1 MKTVL
6 VTGASRGIGEAIA
19 CRFASE
25 GGWNIIINCCSIAAA
40 LEKQECAFLA
50 GKAHE
55 LGLEVLLEIHSK
67 KELEYVNS
75 TIDMVGVNNRNLG
88 TFVTDIENSFRL
100 ASALPKDTLLVSE
113 SGISSPDTVK
123 RLREAGFRGFLIGEN
138 FMKTDNP
145 GKALGEFI
153 KQLN

>member
-1 MKTVL
+1 
-6 VTGASRGIGEAIA
+6 
-19 CRFASE
+19 
-25 GGWNIIINCCSIAAA
+25 
-40 LEKQECAFLA
+40 
-50 GKAHE
+50 
-55 LGLEVLLEIHSK
+55 
-67 KELEYVNS
+67 
-75 TIDMVGVNNRNLG
+75 MVGVNNRNLG

-100 ASALPKDTLLVSE
+100 ASALAKDTLLVSE